1 MEELRKTTTKS
12 PLPLDPVEDI
22 SQYARSV
29 PQRYGNPGDM
39 MVFVPINV
47 KRIKLLEIFPKAKII
62 ERLINLDRDSC
73 AFEVTFY
80 ENISDDEQHFRQNC
94 IGYSTRNIE
103 DNFVEAARTA
113 AYRNLFRALGVTT
126 IAEALNDIS
135 EDSEFMEPLG
145 YEGQA
150 TIDGITVDGTSTVGL
165 DALEK
170 KLLASYEKKKAE
182 SEPKPKPEAYPS
194 PLPVAKATSDVAPIL
209 WQYGALARLKKGES
223 IHKLLHGGYSTIS
236 LGYAGLYECVKYMT
250 GNSHT
255 DGAKGEE
262 FGLEVMQKLNDKCKE
277 WKEAED
283 IDYSVYGTPIEST
296 TYKFA
301 KCLQRRFGK
310 IKGITDR
317 NYITNSYHVPVFEE
331 IDAFSKLKLESK
343 FQRLSPGG
351 AISYVETPNLQDN
364 LEVVLQIIKFIYDN
378 IMYAE
383 LNTKSDYCQKC
394 GFDGEILLDDNLEWY
409 CPNCGNR
416 DHSTLNVARRTC
428 GYIGSNFWN
437 KGRTQEIKERVL
449 HIDNKDD
456 TKKVEKEAKKDEIQ

>member
-12 PLPLDPVEDI
+12 PLPLYPVEDI

-62 ERLINLDRDSC
+62 ERLINLDKDSC

-94 IGYSTRNIE
+94 IGYSTRNIA

-145 YEGQA
+145 YEGKA
-150 TIDGITVDGTSTVGL
+150 TVDGITVDGTSTVGL

-194 PLPVAKATSDVAPIL
+194 PLPVAKAASDAFPSSHEVSAGNEMPTSATSEMSVGKPDSGKPVEPVQQEFARGKAEAAVVDAGGSLCFTTGDAELDKALNMVASVGKEEGTIGELLRNDIQLMTYVLMKKDTSSPQKERIL
-209 WQYGALARLKKGES
+209 QAFTVVSEKLKKDPS
-223 IHKLLHGGYSTIS
+223 
-236 LGYAGLYECVKYMT
+236 LYE
-250 GNSHT
+250 
-255 DGAKGEE
+255 
-262 FGLEVMQKLNDKCKE
+262 
-277 WKEAED
+277 
-283 IDYSVYGTPIEST
+283 
-296 TYKFA
+296 
-301 KCLQRRFGK
+301 
-310 IKGITDR
+310 
-317 NYITNSYHVPVFEE
+317 
-331 IDAFSKLKLESK
+331 
-343 FQRLSPGG
+343 
-351 AISYVETPNLQDN
+351 
-364 LEVVLQIIKFIYDN
+364 KFI
-378 IMYAE
+378 A
-383 LNTKSDYCQKC
+383 Q
-394 GFDGEILLDDNLEWY
+394 
-409 CPNCGNR
+409 
-416 DHSTLNVARRTC
+416 
-428 GYIGSNFWN
+428 
-437 KGRTQEIKERVL
+437 
-449 HIDNKDD
+449 
-456 TKKVEKEAKKDEIQ
+456 